1 MMFTSHL
8 LVVLLS
14 AVVSK
19 VTPRSTTTDG
29 TEGEVSTT
37 DYDYLNSTP
46 ADESDK
52 LCGKEGEEW
61 KEEHFQRY
69 TLEFH
74 NGRLRAPRNLSLLR
88 KKSGGKTCASDAN
101 SKKAHPGAT
110 RHFQL
115 LSDVEVLPITYHYWD
130 NSNIIPPLEAEYSC
144 DLEKLADQAVDGCST
159 KSPQDVPDYYTLFKH

>member
-1 MMFTSHL
+1 MMFTSYL

-14 AVVSK
+14 AVVSN
-19 VTPRSTTTDG
+19 VTPRCTTTDENGMIDG

-37 DYDYLNSTP
+37 DNDYPSSTP

-61 KEEHFQRY
+61 KEDYFQRY

-74 NGRLRAPRNLSLLR
+74 NGRLRAPRNLSLL
-88 KKSGGKTCASDAN
+88 
-101 SKKAHPGAT
+101 
-110 RHFQL
+110 
-115 LSDVEVLPITYHYWD
+115 
-130 NSNIIPPLEAEYSC
+130 EYSC

-159 KSPQDVPDYYTLFKH
+159 ESPKNVSDYYILFKH